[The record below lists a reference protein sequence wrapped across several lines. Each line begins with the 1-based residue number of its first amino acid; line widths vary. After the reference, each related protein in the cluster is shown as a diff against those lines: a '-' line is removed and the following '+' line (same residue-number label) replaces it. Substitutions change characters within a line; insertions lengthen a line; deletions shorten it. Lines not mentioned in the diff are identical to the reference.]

1 MESQLGGYVKW
12 ATLANAH
19 VVAFVELDT
28 FLSELL
34 RCTANIASI
43 SHS

>member
-1 MESQLGGYVKW
+1 MKW

-34 RCTANIASI
+34 RCTANSI
-43 SHS
+43 HLSFIVAL

>member
-12 ATLANAH
+12 DPLANAH
-19 VVAFVELDT
+19 VVAFVELAT
-28 FLSELL
+28 FLSEWL